1 MTGFAHRKQTNK
13 WLFERQPNQTYVGNG
28 LCAVPQKIAC
38 NFLISEGNNIEL
50 PCGNL
55 ILFQNHGTAHR
66 PFPTRTFLQIPIH
79 RSGGQWGNILY
90 LVSRIYKKTMTA
102 PGDGHGY
109 HVIDY

>member
-1 MTGFAHRKQTNK
+1 MY
-13 WLFERQPNQTYVGNG
+13 PNILYTMLPVHT

-66 PFPTRTFLQIPIH
+66 PFPTQTPFQIPIYRVKASPQH
-79 RSGGQWGNILY
+79 LQRAAGGRS
-90 LVSRIYKKTMTA
+90 R
-102 PGDGHGY
+102 
-109 HVIDY
+109 